1 MALQGSVLLPALLPV
16 FTRAHQL
23 TCCHRHPPLMQRLAA
38 QDPSRPP
45 LLPGLARALSM
56 PTAAAQRRSPP
67 IPQFGTRH
75 AAPHAAPQGGWLAQ
89 EQMRLLP
96 RAAAAHGP
104 LPQARPQIRAEVATF
119 AASQQ
124 LDVLAGP
131 FDSDPPLLRCMGFSL
146 LLAAVKH
153 TCMWLP
159 VILACACKPR
169 DALPFSL
176 VTRSPPCPP
185 SPACSDPSLA
195 AMLFGMPLPS
205 PKALPVD
212 IATESC
218 LLPDVSS
225 RIGCVEWPDVQLLSG
240 CWRGG
245 FWRGGLAHQC

>member
-1 MALQGSVLLPALLPV
+1 
-16 FTRAHQL
+16 
-23 TCCHRHPPLMQRLAA
+23 MQRLAA

-67 IPQFGTRH
+67 IPQFGTRQ

-104 LPQARPQIRAEVATF
+104 LPQARPQFRAEVATF
-119 AASQQ
+119 AANQP

-131 FDSDPPLLRCMGFSL
+131 FDSDPPLLRCVAFLL

-153 TCMWLP
+153 TCGCQ

-169 DALPFSL
+169 DALPIILHSL
-176 VTRSPPCPP
+176 PCPP

-225 RIGCVEWPDVQLLSG
+225 QIGCVEWPDAQLLSS
-240 CWRGG
+240 C
-245 FWRGGLAHQC
+245 WRGGLANQC